1 MCLASR
7 DLKFPSRR
15 SSKRIEMLIGK
26 EASEARDLLRHIRNG
41 IAHGNATVFCR
52 DGEYYF
58 EIIDFNLNRDLHTA
72 YILFPVDYLMSIYN
86 IYWSIQK
93 EI

>member
-26 EASEARDLLRHIRNG
+26 ESSEARDLLRHIRNG

-58 EIIDFNLNRDLHTA
+58 EIIDFNLNRGLHTA